1 MKYVKRFDTLQDS
14 NNFYK
19 YSDET
24 NLYTHTPYLEPITSC
39 VNNDVRYNL
48 TEYEKYYQQYF
59 TLEILTSG
67 TLNIK
72 ASNSVGGGSSNV
84 ESSKRY
90 QFTKNFGESWTT
102 KYISMSDNTIDV
114 NAGDI
119 LQFRGTG
126 GSGISKNPGI
136 YSNYYGGNYGARW
149 STLITGTAEFNAYGN
164 IGSLFYGYNGE
175 NWSEDNFRNATY
187 DFNQIDNQAAT
198 GVYFN
203 GFFTSTLIS
212 AKYLV
217 LPKNGV
223 FVNIFPSTAEKPI
236 FDYRKSI

>member
-1 MKYVKRFDTLQDS
+1 M
-14 NNFYK
+14 
-19 YSDET
+19 
-24 NLYTHTPYLEPITSC
+24 
-39 VNNDVRYNL
+39 
-48 TEYEKYYQQYF
+48 
-59 TLEILTSG
+59 EILTSG

-72 ASNSVGGGSSNV
+72 TNNSVGGGSSNV
-84 ESSKRY
+84 ESSKQY
-90 QFTKNFGESWTT
+90 QYTKNFGQSWTSKSIT
-102 KYISMSDNTIDV
+102 MSGNIIDV

-126 GSGISKNPGI
+126 KSGISKNPGI
-136 YSNYYGGNYGARW
+136 YSNYYSSYGARW

-203 GFFTSTLIS
+203 GFFQSTLIS